1 MKIRELIGL
10 AAVTAITMFAQ
21 EGKSTYEASP
31 DRNKIV
37 GGERDFVNREVQ
49 YGMLQ
54 IEAAKL
60 AEARASTDQVKKM
73 ASKMDGD
80 QTKITSDLRTVVGE
94 KNWTLGATNKSD
106 RGAVELLKGLHG
118 RQFDQAYIKLVLDRK
133 QQQARSV
140 TQEAEN
146 GKDPDL
152 RSYAQRTKAMLEDHI
167 QVLKDVQQGKH

>member
-1 MKIRELIGL
+1 M
-10 AAVTAITMFAQ
+10 AAITAVSIFAQ

-31 DRNKIV
+31 DKHGIV
-37 GGERDFVNREVQ
+37 GAEREFVNREVQ

-60 AEARASTDQVKKM
+60 AETRASTDAVKKM
-73 ASKMDGD
+73 AFKMDGD

-94 KNWTLGATNKSD
+94 KNWTLGATSKGD
-106 RGAVELLKGLHG
+106 RSAVELLKGLHG
-118 RQFDQAYIKLVLDRK
+118 KQFDQAYIKFVLDRK
-133 QQQARSV
+133 QQQDRGV